1 MTGLRVSGNCASKI
15 RAGKT
20 GNKAVCMLV
29 EPVGQ
34 GKLRR

>member
-1 MTGLRVSGNCASKI
+1 MTGLRVSRNRESKI
-15 RAGKT
+15 WAGKT

-34 GKLRR
+34 GELRR